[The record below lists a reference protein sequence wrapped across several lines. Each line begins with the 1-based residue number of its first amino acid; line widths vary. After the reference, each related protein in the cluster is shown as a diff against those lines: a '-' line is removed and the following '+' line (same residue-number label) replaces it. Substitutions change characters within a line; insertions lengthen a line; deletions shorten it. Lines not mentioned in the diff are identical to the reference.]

1 MTQAEKRSLEA
12 YPKSDFQK
20 VESRRRGER
29 SHYIKGYEQAVKDF
43 TGKALQWLEDN
54 ANDYYLD
61 WYDWERCRFN
71 RDEFLH
77 DFREEV
83 ERWTSGN

>member
-12 YPKSDFQK
+12 YPKSDFQR
-20 VESRRRGER
+20 VENRRRGER

-43 TGKALQWLEDN
+43 TEKAVQWLEGN
-54 ANDYYLD
+54 IHEYYQTCEFEQ
-61 WYDWERCRFN
+61 WF
-71 RDEFLH
+71 DEMYV